1 MKKNKII
8 LFALTVSLFLSCSF
22 VAKKMYGIKKPDF
35 QTTENQLRFL
45 KKHGISNVDF
55 YYFKDIKS
63 YIASSKEKYLSI
75 PDAFFFNSNGEY
87 VTYKKKTT
95 DCNAKVD
102 DFINDL
108 KSFNSSSSNKSLK
121 INSFLSLLTSNSKIN
136 IEKSE
141 ITVFL
146 TWAIFAG
153 KTNKEKTFDWIK
165 LINKAKENGVSISYY
180 LVNCDLQENWN
191 LTNEQKKRLLN
202 VLNR

>member
-1 MKKNKII
+1 MKKINII
-8 LFALTVSLFLSCSF
+8 LFVLIVSLFISCSS
-22 VAKKMYGIKKPDF
+22 VAKIIYGVKKPNF
-35 QTTENQLRFL
+35 QTGENQLKFL
-45 KKHGISNVDF
+45 KKYGISDTEY

-63 YIASSKEKYLSI
+63 YISASREKYLSI

-121 INSFLSLLTSNSKIN
+121 IDSFLSLLTSNSKIN

-165 LINKAKENGVSISYY
+165 LINKAKENDISISYY

-191 LTNEQKKRLLN
+191 LTIEQKKRLLN
-202 VLNR
+202 ALNK